1 MASTAGELEQVFD
14 GCVPRQVQEALIR
27 CLFGAYKTTF
37 EECARFPEE
46 EARDL
51 RPFYR
56 WVQLR
61 TDLRGI
67 AQRFRGVGATAERY
81 HTLLAAGRVIL
92 TASAV
97 EGPGDLVRPALYRQ
111 TYASS
116 SQLDLFIKDTPPPD
130 DAQLYA
136 ILLHGPDPT
145 EPRQPLFA
153 QIAFPDKACQSY
165 VHEIDLFSRFSAL
178 VESLRIPQEEAEG
191 QEPLVQLHTEARTKR
206 ES

>member
-1 MASTAGELEQVFD
+1 MGSTAGELEQVFD
-14 GCVPRQVQEALIR
+14 GSVQKQVQEALIR
-27 CLFGAYKTTF
+27 CLFGAYRTTF

-61 TDLRGI
+61 ADLRGI
-67 AQRFRGVGATAERY
+67 AQRFKGVRATAERY
-81 HTLLAAGRVIL
+81 HTLLSTGRVIL

-97 EGPGDLVRPALYRQ
+97 EGPGNLVRPALYRQ

-116 SQLDLFIKDTPPPD
+116 SQLDLFIKDTAPPD

-136 ILLHGPDPT
+136 ILLHGPDPA
-145 EPRQPLFA
+145 EPRQPLFG
-153 QIAFPDKACQSY
+153 QVAFPDKACLSY
-165 VHEIDLFSRFSAL
+165 VHEIDLFSRFEAL
-178 VESLRIPQEEAEG
+178 VGSLRVPREEAEA
-191 QEPLVQLHTEARTKR
+191 QEPLIQLRKEARKKR